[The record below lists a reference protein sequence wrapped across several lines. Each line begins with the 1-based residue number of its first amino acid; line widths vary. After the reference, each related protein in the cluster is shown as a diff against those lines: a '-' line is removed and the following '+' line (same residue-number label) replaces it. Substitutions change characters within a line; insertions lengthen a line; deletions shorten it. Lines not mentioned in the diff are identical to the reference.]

1 MWQPGE
7 TINFSA
13 SAHVEAIHAH
23 AGRKL
28 IDCVVLN
35 SAPIPPALTRKYAR
49 AQVKP
54 VENDVENLTALGVK
68 VVTADLVSDLTVERR
83 KIRHDSA
90 AIARV
95 VIDLASRSRVHQVRK
110 EGLAGRRLRSK

>member
-13 SAHVEAIHAH
+13 SAHVAAIHEH

-35 SAPIPPALTRKYAR
+35 SAPIPQRLTRNYAR
-49 AQVKP
+49 ADVKP
-54 VENDVENLTALGVK
+54 VESDLDKLRALGVK
-68 VVTADLVSDLTVERR
+68 VVTADLVSELAVAQK
-83 KIRHDSA
+83 KIRHDPA
-90 AIARV
+90 ALARV
-95 VIDLASRSRVHQVRK
+95 AIDLASRSRVYQVRK
-110 EGLAGRRLRSK
+110 RTLARRSSPAQ